1 MKPRIQMVV
10 ALAVVATMLSFP
22 SAVSTGE
29 FALVKAG
36 PIDTP
41 HAGPGPVCPVGVE
54 CIRQ

>member
-1 MKPRIQMVV
+1 MKPRIQIVMASIVV
-10 ALAVVATMLSFP
+10 AAMLSFP

-36 PIDTP
+36 PIDAP